1 VADYSY
7 IALNKDGRE
16 IKGSLQAEN
25 LNAARFKLKNDGM
38 TPITVKEQSFL
49 EKDVNL
55 GFSKKV
61 KSRDLSIFCR
71 QLTSIINAGVPVV
84 DALRMLGDQTPNQ
97 KLKKAIIDT
106 KERVQQGMTL
116 TEAMKKNPKEF
127 PAMFVNMVEA
137 GESSG
142 NLEIAISRMGH
153 QFEKSAKLS
162 GLVKKAMIYPI
173 VMFTVALAVMIT
185 MSIVVVPKF
194 AEMFAEMGSELPLAT
209 RIIVGFS
216 NLLLHK
222 WYILLAIT
230 ILLVF
235 AIRFFASTE
244 QGKTFFSTLALKIP
258 IFGKLNVKTSSAKF
272 ARTMSTLVSAG
283 IPITQAI
290 EITGRTMTNV
300 LFYRA
305 LVKAKEDVE
314 QGIPISTPIR
324 KSRVFPPLVY
334 NMLAIGE
341 DTGNIEGM
349 LDKVADYYEEETE
362 ITTASLAELMQPIII
377 VVLGAMIGVLVL
389 AMYQPMISMYGDIGS
404 I

>member
-1 VADYSY
+1 MADYSY

-25 LNAARFKLKNDGM
+25 LSAARFKLKNDGM
-38 TPITVKEQSFL
+38 TPITVKEQSIL
-49 EKDVNL
+49 DKDINL

-84 DALRMLGDQTPNQ
+84 EALRMLGDQTPNTN
-97 KLKKAIIDT
+97 LKKAIIDT
-106 KERVQQGMTL
+106 RERVQQGTTL
-116 TEAMKKNPKEF
+116 TEAMKKSPKVF
-127 PAMFVNMVEA
+127 PSMLVNMVEA
-137 GESSG
+137 GETSG
-142 NLEIAISRMGH
+142 NLEIAVSRMGH

-173 VMFTVALAVMIT
+173 VMFTVAILVMIT

-194 AEMFAEMGSELPLAT
+194 AEMFAEMGTQLPLAT
-209 RIIVGFS
+209 RIIMGFS
-216 NLLLHK
+216 DLLLHQ
-222 WYILLAIT
+222 WYILIAVT
-230 ILLVF
+230 VILVML
-235 AIRFFASTE
+235 IRFFAGTE
-244 QGKTFFSTLALKIP
+244 NGKVFFGTLAIKIP
-258 IFGKLNVKTSSAKF
+258 IFGKLNVKSYSAKF

-290 EITGRTMTNV
+290 EITARTMSNV
-300 LFYRA
+300 LFSRA
-305 LVKAKEDVE
+305 LAKAKEDVE

-324 KSRVFPPLVY
+324 KSQVFPPLVY

-362 ITTASLAELMQPIII
+362 LATASLAEVMQPVII

-389 AMYQPMISMYGDIGS
+389 AMYQPMISMYGDLGNM
-404 I
+404 

>member
-1 VADYSY
+1 MADYSY

-16 IKGSLQAEN
+16 IKGSIQAEN

-97 KLKKAIIDT
+97 MLRKAIMDT

-116 TEAMKKNPKEF
+116 TEAMKKNPKVF

-194 AEMFAEMGSELPLAT
+194 AEMFTEMGSELPLAT

-235 AIRFFASTE
+235 AIRIFASTE
-244 QGKTFFSTLALKIP
+244 QGKTVFSTLALKIP

-290 EITGRTMTNV
+290 EITAKTMTNV